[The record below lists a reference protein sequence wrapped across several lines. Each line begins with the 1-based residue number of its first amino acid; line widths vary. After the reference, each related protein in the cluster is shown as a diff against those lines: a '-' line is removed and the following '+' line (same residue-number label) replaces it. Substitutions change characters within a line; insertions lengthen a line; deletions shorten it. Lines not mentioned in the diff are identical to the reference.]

1 MQRRDPVPLSNLMKQ
16 WRVGVTLW
24 REYDLCSRAATL
36 YSTLNALQKL
46 ITMSDEG
53 GNEVSLVGGRK
64 AG

>member
-1 MQRRDPVPLSNLMKQ
+1 MKQ